1 MKNNKQTAKQKSE
14 WLTTTRTTRKLMAL
28 KKIKSWNIAVEWQHS
43 DDTWSTEWIEQD
55 SIDKTTFKKIEKFLE
70 EFTKIEN
77 KQAE

>member
-1 MKNNKQTAKQKSE
+1 
-14 WLTTTRTTRKLMAL
+14 MAL

>member
-1 MKNNKQTAKQKSE
+1 MKNNKQVAKQKSE

-43 DDTWSTEWIEQD
+43 DDTWNTEWIEQD

-70 EFTKIEN
+70 EFAKIEN
-77 KQAE
+77 KQEE